1 MVSHRHAARELN
13 PEDFMEPP
21 AEESEDRDP
30 IIDIIRKVDAVNN
43 GSPEDGDDA
52 AAPRPAP
59 LAVAGE
65 EEQWDTPEGESN
77 AETTDGAAPE
87 AEAEDSEREPEAP
100 ETVEVLD
107 DPVRMYLREIG
118 RVRLLTS
125 ADERKL
131 ARQLE
136 GGKHLQGVKSELTK
150 ELDEEPLPWQIS
162 ARLINRLAKA
172 EPLINALAQDFRGR
186 YNDALSQLLDLP
198 ELRAKMGLPPIAP
211 EAPSA
216 PNTETADESTRHT
229 WDAINPES
237 SQAGTADSEDNRP
250 EPEAGSCPTETGM
263 ADDTPA
269 TNTEIADEHT
279 INAWDAISP
288 DSPQVEIADSDTA
301 PSPNPT
307 LDEILENPEVADSIK
322 AGLRDVLG
330 KEILP
335 ANPSLS
341 NILENPEVSEEIKAG
356 LLDVYFPE
364 PEPEPEPEP
373 FNPTLSEIMEMP
385 DLKEAL
391 TTELQQAIKT
401 AVLPFNPSL
410 EQMTEPDPDRRADMN
425 PHLLPLNPALSQ
437 IIENPRLRGAIDA
450 EISQEMLG
458 RLSENLDIPPEEIHR
473 SVLDLSLSSWVLES
487 KQTVS
492 ALYDCQLTELGG
504 TLGDP
509 KHMARLKR
517 LEPLLRQHYNR
528 VRSDSERAQSHL
540 TEANLRLVV
549 SVAKKYIGRGMALL
563 DMIQEGN
570 IGLIRAVEKFDY
582 RKGYKFSTYA
592 TWWIRQAI
600 TRSIADQ
607 ARTIRIPV
615 HMVETINKL
624 MRQHRRLLQE
634 YGREPTPEEI
644 GQAMEIG
651 PEKVEEILKIS
662 QEPVSLETP
671 IGEEEDS
678 HLGDFIEDRN
688 APAPADAASFQLL
701 KEQVNEVL
709 HTLTEREARVLQLRF
724 GLEDGRSR
732 TLEEVGRE
740 FGVTRER
747 IRQIEA
753 KALRKLRHPTRSRKL
768 RDFLE

>member
-1 MVSHRHAARELN
+1 MVSHRASRELN
-13 PEDFMEPP
+13 PEDFLETP
-21 AEESEDRDP
+21 AEEETEERDP
-30 IIDIIRKVDAVNN
+30 IIDIFRKVDATRDDA
-43 GSPEDGDDA
+43 SEDGDGIATPRA
-52 AAPRPAP
+52 AALTVPA
-59 LAVAGE
+59 E
-65 EEQWDTPEGESN
+65 EEQWDGAEQEGGTENSEGNSGESN
-77 AETTDGAAPE
+77 TEDADRSPEAAETM
-87 AEAEDSEREPEAP
+87 
-100 ETVEVLD
+100 EVLD

-136 GGKHLQGVKSELTK
+136 GGKHLQGVKNELTE
-150 ELDEEPLPWQIS
+150 ELAEAPKAWQITGKLLDRIS
-162 ARLINRLAKA
+162 GA
-172 EPLINALAQDFRGR
+172 EPLIMAMAKDFQNRHDAAISELLETPEFQAVLARHRPAAGE
-186 YNDALSQLLDLP
+186 NGA
-198 ELRAKMGLPPIAP
+198 AP
-211 EAPSA
+211 EADA
-216 PNTETADESTRHT
+216 PEL
-229 WDAINPES
+229 
-237 SQAGTADSEDNRP
+237 
-250 EPEAGSCPTETGM
+250 
-263 ADDTPA
+263 
-269 TNTEIADEHT
+269 
-279 INAWDAISP
+279 
-288 DSPQVEIADSDTA
+288 
-301 PSPNPT
+301 NPT
-307 LDEILENPEVADSIK
+307 LEEILENPLLDDAVKAALRQVQESEEEVLPADARLSDIWNSPEVDEAIK
-322 AGLRDVLG
+322 AALH
-330 KEILP
+330 
-335 ANPSLS
+335 
-341 NILENPEVSEEIKAG
+341 EVYDSSTGEDGSSDETA
-356 LLDVYFPE
+356 
-364 PEPEPEPEP
+364 EP
-373 FNPTLSEIMEMP
+373 FNPTLSEILDMP
-385 DLKEAL
+385 ELREAL
-391 TTELQQAIKT
+391 TPELRQAIKQD
-401 AVLPFNPSL
+401 VLPYNPDLSQLL
-410 EQMTEPDPDRRADMN
+410 ERHGEWSNAN
-425 PHLLPLNPALSQ
+425 PNLLPVNPALSQ
-437 IIENPRLRGAIDA
+437 IMANNRLRDSIDA
-450 EISQEMLG
+450 EVSQEMLA
-458 RLSENLDIPPEEIHR
+458 RLAEDLEEETDDIYR
-473 SVLDLSLSSWVLES
+473 KVLDLSLSSWVIA
-487 KQTVS
+487 QHTVD
-492 ALYDCQLTELGG
+492 ALKDAQLTELGSA
-504 TLGDP
+504 LGDP
-509 KHMARLKR
+509 EHLARLQR
-517 LEPLLRQHYNR
+517 LEPLLRQHYGR
-528 VRSDSERAQSHL
+528 VEADSEKAQSHL

-644 GQAMEIG
+644 GLAMEIG

-701 KEQVNEVL
+701 KEQVDEVL
-709 HTLTEREARVLQLRF
+709 HTLTEREARVLVLRF

>member
-1 MVSHRHAARELN
+1 MVSHRHAPRELN
-13 PEDFMEPP
+13 PEDFLEPA
-21 AEESEDRDP
+21 AEEETQERDP
-30 IIDIIRKVDAVNN
+30 IIDIFRKADAVQNDA
-43 GSPEDGDDA
+43 SEDGDGI
-52 AAPRPAP
+52 AAPRAAP
-59 LAVAGE
+59 VPVAAE
-65 EEQWDTPEGESN
+65 DEQWDAPDAEGTTESTDGAPAETEAEDQERGPEA
-77 AETTDGAAPE
+77 AETT
-87 AEAEDSEREPEAP
+87 
-100 ETVEVLD
+100 EVLD

-136 GGKHLQGVKSELTK
+136 GGKHLQGVKKELAE
-150 ELDEEPLPWQIS
+150 ELDEDPKAWQITG
-162 ARLINRLAKA
+162 RLLDRLADA
-172 EPLINALAQDFRGR
+172 EPLISAMARDFKIRH
-186 YNDALSQLLDLP
+186 DSAISQLLDTP
-198 ELRAKMGLPPIAP
+198 EFRALLMPH
-211 EAPSA
+211 E
-216 PNTETADESTRHT
+216 
-229 WDAINPES
+229 
-237 SQAGTADSEDNRP
+237 
-250 EPEAGSCPTETGM
+250 
-263 ADDTPA
+263 ADDVA
-269 TNTEIADEHT
+269 N
-279 INAWDAISP
+279 P
-288 DSPQVEIADSDTA
+288 D
-301 PSPNPT
+301 PSVS
-307 LDEILENPEVADSIK
+307 EILENPQVRDDIKEALAAVLESAEEVLPAGAKLSDIWDNPEVDEFVK
-322 AGLRDVLG
+322 AGLREVYG
-330 KEILP
+330 AP
-335 ANPSLS
+335 VQG
-341 NILENPEVSEEIKAG
+341 EVSTNGHLPESSDPVEP
-356 LLDVYFPE
+356 VNQEPQE
-364 PEPEPEPEP
+364 PEEP
-373 FNPTLSEIMEMP
+373 FNPTLSEILDMP
-385 DLKEAL
+385 DLREAL
-391 TTELQQAIKT
+391 SPELRQAIKQD
-401 AVLPFNPSL
+401 VLPFNPDLAQIL
-410 EQMTEPDPDRRADMN
+410 ENRGQWSGTN
-425 PHLLPLNPALSQ
+425 PSLLPTNPALSQ
-437 IIENPRLRGAIDA
+437 IMTNTRLRDSIDA
-450 EISQEMLG
+450 EVSQEMLA
-458 RLSENLDIPPEEIHR
+458 RLAEELDQESDFVYR
-473 SVLDLSLSSWVLES
+473 RVLDLSLSSWVLA
-487 KQTVS
+487 QNTVD
-492 ALYDCQLTELGG
+492 ALKDAQLTELGSA
-504 TLGDP
+504 LGNP
-509 KHMARLKR
+509 EHLARLQR

-528 VRSDSERAQSHL
+528 VGADSDKAQSHL

-701 KEQVNEVL
+701 KEQVDEVL
-709 HTLTEREARVLQLRF
+709 HTLTEREARVLVLRF

>member
-1 MVSHRHAARELN
+1 MVTRRDSSGELT
-13 PEDFMEPP
+13 PEDFMEAP
-21 AEESEDRDP
+21 ADGPEERDP
-30 IIDIIRKVDAVNN
+30 IIEIFRNVEARREDSVDADGMPVPHA
-43 GSPEDGDDA
+43 GSLAVSPEEERWDDTPAAEKETPSTEDA
-52 AAPRPAP
+52 A
-59 LAVAGE
+59 
-65 EEQWDTPEGESN
+65 T
-77 AETTDGAAPE
+77 ETE
-87 AEAEDSEREPEAP
+87 AEAESDNEDPDWEPET
-100 ETVEVLD
+100 ESMEVLD

-125 ADERKL
+125 ADERSL
-131 ARQLE
+131 ARKIE
-136 GGKHLQGVKSELTK
+136 GGKHLQALRK
-150 ELDEEPLPWQIS
+150 ELVELEGHQPRPWELCRGLMGRLVTASPLVT
-162 ARLINRLAKA
+162 
-172 EPLINALAQDFRGR
+172 ALAQ
-186 YNDALSQLLDLP
+186 QL
-198 ELRAKMGLPPIAP
+198 EL
-211 EAPSA
+211 
-216 PNTETADESTRHT
+216 
-229 WDAINPES
+229 
-237 SQAGTADSEDNRP
+237 
-250 EPEAGSCPTETGM
+250 
-263 ADDTPA
+263 TPK
-269 TNTEIADEHT
+269 
-279 INAWDAISP
+279 
-288 DSPQVEIADSDTA
+288 
-301 PSPNPT
+301 PT
-307 LDEILENPEVADSIK
+307 LIEVTK
-322 AGLRDVLG
+322 NETLR
-330 KEILP
+330 
-335 ANPSLS
+335 
-341 NILENPEVSEEIKAG
+341 
-356 LLDVYFPE
+356 
-364 PEPEPEPEP
+364 
-373 FNPTLSEIMEMP
+373 
-385 DLKEAL
+385 
-391 TTELQQAIKT
+391 
-401 AVLPFNPSL
+401 
-410 EQMTEPDPDRRADMN
+410 R
-425 PHLLPLNPALSQ
+425 
-437 IIENPRLRGAIDA
+437 AIDA
-450 EISQEMLG
+450 EVSVDLLAAVGEQLEQ
-458 RLSENLDIPPEEIHR
+458 PPEDVYR
-473 SVLDLSLSSWVLES
+473 RVLDLSLSSWLLPQDAVNVLED
-487 KQTVS
+487 
-492 ALYDCQLTELGG
+492 Y
-504 TLGDP
+504 TLDD
-509 KHMARLKR
+509 
-517 LEPLLRQHYNR
+517 LEPWLIQPERLDQLQRFDPLFRTSFNK
-528 VRSDSERAQSHL
+528 VDADSERAQAHL

-600 TRSIADQ
+600 TRAIADQ

-701 KEQVNEVL
+701 KEQVDEVL

-768 RDFLE
+768 KDFLE

>member
-1 MVSHRHAARELN
+1 MVSHRTSRELN
-13 PEDFMEPP
+13 PEDFLEPA
-21 AEESEDRDP
+21 AEEETTERDP
-30 IIDIIRKVDAVNN
+30 IIDIFRKVDAVNDDA
-43 GSPEDGDDA
+43 SEDGDGI
-52 AAPRPAP
+52 AAPRAATLTVPA
-59 LAVAGE
+59 E
-65 EEQWDTPEGESN
+65 EEQWDGTEQEGGQESTEGNSGESSTEDAERGPEA
-77 AETTDGAAPE
+77 AETM
-87 AEAEDSEREPEAP
+87 
-100 ETVEVLD
+100 EVLD

-136 GGKHLQGVKSELTK
+136 GGKHLQGVKAELVE
-150 ELDEEPLPWQIS
+150 ELAEDPKAWQITGKLLDRIS
-162 ARLINRLAKA
+162 GA
-172 EPLINALAQDFRGR
+172 EPLITAMARDFRSR
-186 YNDALSQLLDLP
+186 HDAAISELLETP
-198 ELRAKMGLPPIAP
+198 ELRSVVARHFP
-211 EAPSA
+211 EVNS
-216 PNTETADESTRHT
+216 
-229 WDAINPES
+229 
-237 SQAGTADSEDNRP
+237 
-250 EPEAGSCPTETGM
+250 
-263 ADDTPA
+263 ADDASQVPEGSQYPTTDVDDVNGDRPDFSP
-269 TNTEIADEHT
+269 EDAD
-279 INAWDAISP
+279 A
-288 DSPQVEIADSDTA
+288 AD
-301 PSPNPT
+301 PT
-307 LDEILENPEVADSIK
+307 LAEILANPLLEDSVKAALKKVQESEEEVLPAGARLSDIWNNPEVDESIK
-322 AGLRDVLG
+322 AGLREVYDA
-330 KEILP
+330 P
-335 ANPSLS
+335 ASEGGDAPGTAPENGVRETEHEEAAELSSEPFNPSLS
-341 NILENPEVSEEIKAG
+341 EILDMPE
-356 LLDVYFPE
+356 LR
-364 PEPEPEPEP
+364 
-373 FNPTLSEIMEMP
+373 
-385 DLKEAL
+385 EAL
-391 TTELQQAIKT
+391 TPELRQAIKQE
-401 AVLPFNPSL
+401 VLPFNPDLTQLL
-410 EQMTEPDPDRRADMN
+410 ENRGHWSSTN
-425 PHLLPLNPALSQ
+425 PNLLPVNPALSQ
-437 IIENPRLRGAIDA
+437 IMANNRLRDSIDA
-450 EISQEMLG
+450 EVSQEMLA
-458 RLSENLDIPPEEIHR
+458 RLAEDLDEETDGVYR
-473 SVLDLSLSSWVLES
+473 KVLDLSLSSWVIA
-487 KQTVS
+487 QHTVD
-492 ALYDCQLTELGG
+492 ALKDAQLTELGSA
-504 TLGDP
+504 LGNP
-509 KHMARLKR
+509 EHLARLQR
-517 LEPLLRQHYNR
+517 LEPLLRQHYGR
-528 VRSDSERAQSHL
+528 VQADSDKAQSHL

-701 KEQVNEVL
+701 KEQVDEVL
-709 HTLTEREARVLQLRF
+709 HTLTEREARVLVLRF

>member
-13 PEDFMEPP
+13 PEDFLEPA
-21 AEESEDRDP
+21 AEETEERDP
-30 IIDIIRKVDAVNN
+30 IIDIFRKVDAVQNEA
-43 GSPEDGDDA
+43 SEDGDVIA
-52 AAPRPAP
+52 VPRPAA
-59 LAVAGE
+59 LAVASE
-65 EEQWDTPEGESN
+65 EEQWDTPDTEGGT
-77 AETTDGAAPE
+77 ETPDGAAPE
-87 AEAEDSEREPEAP
+87 AEAEDQERGPEAA

-136 GGKHLQGVKSELTK
+136 GGKHLQGVKAELVA
-150 ELDEEPLPWQIS
+150 ELDEEPRPWQITG
-162 ARLINRLAKA
+162 RLLDRLAEA
-172 EPLINALAQDFRGR
+172 EPLISAIARDFRAR
-186 YNDALSQLLDLP
+186 HDSALSQLLDTP
-198 ELRAKMGLPPIAP
+198 ELRSL
-211 EAPSA
+211 
-216 PNTETADESTRHT
+216 
-229 WDAINPES
+229 INPQPSLQEV
-237 SQAGTADSEDNRP
+237 ATASEVTAQP
-250 EPEAGSCPTETGM
+250 ETTGVETEAGVEASAMNE
-263 ADDTPA
+263 
-269 TNTEIADEHT
+269 
-279 INAWDAISP
+279 
-288 DSPQVEIADSDTA
+288 DSL
-301 PSPNPT
+301 PN
-307 LDEILENPEVADSIK
+307 
-322 AGLRDVLG
+322 
-330 KEILP
+330 
-335 ANPSLS
+335 
-341 NILENPEVSEEIKAG
+341 
-356 LLDVYFPE
+356 
-364 PEPEPEPEP
+364 
-373 FNPTLSEIMEMP
+373 NPTLSEILDNPEVDEDIKAGLQKVQEGEEEVLPADARLSDILDNPEVDEAIKNGLREVYGSEIRRDDPEVAVPAEPETPDAPGEEEFYFNPNLSEILDMP
-385 DLKEAL
+385 ELRDAL
-391 TTELQQAIKT
+391 SPELRQAIRQE
-401 AVLPFNPSL
+401 VLPFNPDLTQLMGNREHWS
-410 EQMTEPDPDRRADMN
+410 DMN
-425 PHLLPLNPALSQ
+425 PNLLPTNPALSQ
-437 IIENPRLRGAIDA
+437 IMKNPRLRDSIDA
-450 EISQEMLG
+450 EVSQEMLG
-458 RLSENLDIPPEEIHR
+458 RLAEELDEPSDQVYR
-473 SVLDLSLSSWVLES
+473 RVLDLSLSSWVLAQE
-487 KQTVS
+487 TVD
-492 ALYDCQLTELGG
+492 ALRDTQLTQFGAALGNPEH
-504 TLGDP
+504 L
-509 KHMARLKR
+509 ARLQR

-528 VRSDSERAQSHL
+528 VEADSVRAQSHL

-701 KEQVNEVL
+701 KEQVDEVL
-709 HTLTEREARVLQLRF
+709 HTLTEREARVLVLRF

>member
-1 MVSHRHAARELN
+1 MVSRRDSTRELT
-13 PEDFMEPP
+13 PEDFLDPQTEDT
-21 AEESEDRDP
+21 EERDP
-30 IIDIIRKVDAVNN
+30 IIDIFRKVDA
-43 GSPEDGDDA
+43 GSTDESDEGGEA
-52 AAPRPAP
+52 GHRPP
-59 LAVAGE
+59 SLAVRPD
-65 EEQWDTPEGESN
+65 EEQWETSDTEATPE
-77 AETTDGAAPE
+77 ATDDTT
-87 AEAEDSEREPEAP
+87 AEADSEDTEREPET

-125 ADERKL
+125 ADERSL
-131 ARQLE
+131 ARKIE
-136 GGKHLQGVKSELTK
+136 GGKHLQALKTELTQATGSAPSSW
-150 ELDEEPLPWQIS
+150 EITRALLDRMVAS
-162 ARLINRLAKA
+162 T
-172 EPLINALAQDFRGR
+172 PLILGLGQ
-186 YNDALSQLLDLP
+186 QL
-198 ELRAKMGLPPIAP
+198 EL
-211 EAPSA
+211 
-216 PNTETADESTRHT
+216 
-229 WDAINPES
+229 
-237 SQAGTADSEDNRP
+237 
-250 EPEAGSCPTETGM
+250 
-263 ADDTPA
+263 
-269 TNTEIADEHT
+269 
-279 INAWDAISP
+279 
-288 DSPQVEIADSDTA
+288 
-301 PSPNPT
+301 
-307 LDEILENPEVADSIK
+307 
-322 AGLRDVLG
+322 
-330 KEILP
+330 LP
-335 ANPSLS
+335 ANP
-341 NILENPEVSEEIKAG
+341 K
-356 LLDVYFPE
+356 
-364 PEPEPEPEP
+364 
-373 FNPTLSEIMEMP
+373 
-385 DLKEAL
+385 
-391 TTELQQAIKT
+391 
-401 AVLPFNPSL
+401 
-410 EQMTEPDPDRRADMN
+410 
-425 PHLLPLNPALSQ
+425 LSQ
-437 IIENPRLRGAIDA
+437 ITSNAELRAAIDA
-450 EISQEMLG
+450 EVSLDLLAALVEELDEPQEDVY
-458 RLSENLDIPPEEIHR
+458 RKVI
-473 SVLDLSLSSWVLES
+473 DLSLSSWVLPPEAVDVLQDCTLDRIPAMLEQPETLDRLRRTDSLFRQYFNKMEAES
-487 KQTVS
+487 S
-492 ALYDCQLTELGG
+492 
-504 TLGDP
+504 
-509 KHMARLKR
+509 
-517 LEPLLRQHYNR
+517 
-528 VRSDSERAQSHL
+528 RSTSHL

-600 TRSIADQ
+600 TRAIADQ

-644 GQAMEIG
+644 GLAMEIG

-768 RDFLE
+768 KDFLE

>member
-1 MVSHRHAARELN
+1 MVSHRHTTRELD
-13 PEDFMEPP
+13 PEDYLEPP
-21 AEESEDRDP
+21 AEETEERDP
-30 IIDIIRKVDAVNN
+30 IIDIFRKVDAVQEEA
-43 GSPEDGDDA
+43 SEDGEGISV
-52 AAPRPAP
+52 PRPPA
-59 LAVAGE
+59 LAVAAE
-65 EEQWDTPEGESN
+65 EEQWDAPE
-77 AETTDGAAPE
+77 AEGSTEAADGATPE
-87 AEAEDSEREPEAP
+87 AEAEDTERGPEAA

-136 GGKHLQGVKSELTK
+136 GGKHLQGVKAELAE
-150 ELDEEPLPWQIS
+150 ELAGEPRPWQITE
-162 ARLINRLAKA
+162 RLLDRVAKA
-172 EPLINALAQDFRGR
+172 EPLISAIARDFRMR
-186 YNDALSQLLDLP
+186 HDSALSQLLETP
-198 ELRAKMGLPPIAP
+198 ELQAV
-211 EAPSA
+211 
-216 PNTETADESTRHT
+216 
-229 WDAINPES
+229 INPAAAGNEPGEES
-237 SQAGTADSEDNRP
+237 
-250 EPEAGSCPTETGM
+250 
-263 ADDTPA
+263 DDALP
-269 TNTEIADEHT
+269 
-279 INAWDAISP
+279 
-288 DSPQVEIADSDTA
+288 V
-301 PSPNPT
+301 NPT
-307 LDEILENPEVADSIK
+307 LSEILDNPEVNEGIKTALREVQEGEEEVLPADARLSDILENPEVDEGIK
-322 AGLRDVLG
+322 DGLREVYG
-330 KEILP
+330 SGNRP
-335 ANPSLS
+335 AAAEESVS
-341 NILENPEVSEEIKAG
+341 AAPEAPAPAEVDEA
-356 LLDVYFPE
+356 
-364 PEPEPEPEP
+364 P
-373 FNPTLSEIMEMP
+373 FNPSVSEMLDMP
-385 DLKEAL
+385 ELREAL
-391 TTELQQAIKT
+391 SPELRQAIRQV
-401 AVLPFNPSL
+401 VLPFNPNLSQL
-410 EQMTEPDPDRRADMN
+410 MDNREQWADMN
-425 PHLLPLNPALSQ
+425 PHLLPVNPALSQ
-437 IIENPRLRGAIDA
+437 IVKNSRLRDAIDA
-450 EISQEMLG
+450 EVSQEMLG
-458 RLSENLDIPPEEIHR
+458 RLAEELDEPSEDVYR
-473 SVLDLSLSSWVLES
+473 KVLDLSLSSWVLAPE
-487 KQTVS
+487 TVD
-492 ALYDCQLTELGG
+492 AVYDTQLTGLG
-504 TLGDP
+504 TALSNP
-509 KHMARLKR
+509 EHLARLKR
-517 LEPLLRQHYNR
+517 FDTLQRQHYNR
-528 VRSDSERAQSHL
+528 VEADSERAQSHL

-549 SVAKKYIGRGMALL
+549 SVAKKYIGRGMQLL

-701 KEQVNEVL
+701 KEQVDEVL
-709 HTLTEREARVLQLRF
+709 HTLTEREARVLVLRF

>member
-1 MVSHRHAARELN
+1 MVSHRHGARELN
-13 PEDFMEPP
+13 PEDFLEPP
-21 AEESEDRDP
+21 AEETEERDP
-30 IIDIIRKVDAVNN
+30 IIDIFRKVDAVQDEV
-43 GSPEDGDDA
+43 SEDGDGIA
-52 AAPRPAP
+52 VPQPPA
-59 LAVAGE
+59 LAVATE
-65 EEQWDTPEGESN
+65 EERWDTPDTESST
-77 AETTDGAAPE
+77 ETSDGAAPE
-87 AEAEDSEREPEAP
+87 AEAEDQERGPEAA
-100 ETVEVLD
+100 ETMEVLD

-136 GGKHLQGVKSELTK
+136 GGKHLQGVKSELSE
-150 ELDEEPLPWQIS
+150 ELDQDPRPWQITG
-162 ARLINRLAKA
+162 RLLDRIAGA
-172 EPLINALAQDFRGR
+172 EPLITAIAHDLRARHDTALSELLDTPELQALINPLPSLREITPAQSEAANEGAALKE
-186 YNDALSQLLDLP
+186 DALPVD
-198 ELRAKMGLPPIAP
+198 
-211 EAPSA
+211 
-216 PNTETADESTRHT
+216 
-229 WDAINPES
+229 
-237 SQAGTADSEDNRP
+237 
-250 EPEAGSCPTETGM
+250 
-263 ADDTPA
+263 
-269 TNTEIADEHT
+269 
-279 INAWDAISP
+279 
-288 DSPQVEIADSDTA
+288 
-301 PSPNPT
+301 PT
-307 LDEILENPEVADSIK
+307 LSEILDNPEVDEGIK
-322 AGLRDVLG
+322 AGLRVVQEG
-330 KEILP
+330 EEEVLP
-335 ANPSLS
+335 ADAKLSDILDNPEVEGSIKDGLREVYGIDLQRDEMEKPVATEPETLSAPANEEAHFNPSLS
-341 NILENPEVSEEIKAG
+341 EILDMPE
-356 LLDVYFPE
+356 LRD
-364 PEPEPEPEP
+364 
-373 FNPTLSEIMEMP
+373 
-385 DLKEAL
+385 AL
-391 TTELQQAIKT
+391 TPELRQAIRQQ
-401 AVLPFNPSL
+401 VLPFNPDLSQL
-410 EQMTEPDPDRRADMN
+410 IENRHQWADMN
-425 PHLLPLNPALSQ
+425 PNLMPTNPKLSQ
-437 IIENPRLRGAIDA
+437 IMKNSRLRDSIDA
-450 EISQEMLG
+450 EVSQDMLG
-458 RLSENLDIPPEEIHR
+458 RLAEELEQPSDDVYR
-473 SVLDLSLSSWVLES
+473 RVLDLSLSSWVLAQE
-487 KQTVS
+487 TVD
-492 ALYDCQLTELGG
+492 ALRDTQLTQLGAA
-504 TLGDP
+504 LGNP
-509 KHMARLKR
+509 EHLARLQR
-517 LEPLLRQHYNR
+517 LDPLLRQHYNR
-528 VRSDSERAQSHL
+528 VEADSERAQSHL

-701 KEQVNEVL
+701 KEQVDEVL
-709 HTLTEREARVLQLRF
+709 HTLTEREARVLVLRF